1 MKKKLILFYGP
12 FSELQNTCHSKN
24 YSGEKNLAKICHST
38 FLQGCER
45 EKAESLQLLRVEQ
58 AGESQQQLMG
68 RGNRKRKK
76 RKFFDDTNG
85 GGGGGGEEDEEGE
98 WEERRSESRSPLETA
113 K

>member
-1 MKKKLILFYGP
+1 MQFH
-12 FSELQNTCHSKN
+12 F
-24 YSGEKNLAKICHST
+24 

-58 AGESQQQLMG
+58 AGESQQLMG

-98 WEERRSESRSPLETA
+98 WEERRSESRSPLDTA